1 MVRLPPCS
9 SLKILLV
16 MLSVNIFWLVR
27 VYPPYA
33 YNNSNKNNNAG
44 KPQKLHESMQNIK
57 SEVAANCPYHL
68 DNVNKAPS
76 PILNDDSVIPKKR
89 NNYSNNNNTILTFEN
104 IDLSYGR
111 WDNQHLY
118 KIKDFA
124 VVGDHYAESS
134 ESTLI
139 CLATQSS
146 VERLYSLP
154 QVADNWRGP
163 LSVALFAAGNEEYT
177 VLRYFVT
184 YMRLCFPNIMANATF
199 HILVPREFDNLP
211 RVLTESN
218 NIKNKYNCQYP
229 ERTLKALLKLRSVKT
244 LEWRQ
249 KNTYPQNHMRNVAR
263 KGCQTKYVF
272 LTDVDIIPSINSVVL
287 LNNFFKTAVCEG
299 NCAYVIPTF
308 EIDVRANFP
317 RAKENLL
324 GLIKKGLARPFHEKV
339 FIYNQY
345 ATNFTKW
352 LLSKRNE
359 TAVTISHTVTNFEFL
374 YEPFYIAIDTVPV
387 HDERFTGYGFTRNS
401 QVYEMYV
408 AGYKFLVLSPVFT
421 CHWGLQRKQARP
433 AWREQQN
440 NANRKKFDVFKSEIF
455 ARYKNDPHL

>member
-1 MVRLPPCS
+1 
-9 SLKILLV
+9 
-16 MLSVNIFWLVR
+16 
-27 VYPPYA
+27 
-33 YNNSNKNNNAG
+33 
-44 KPQKLHESMQNIK
+44 MQNIK

-345 ATNFTKW
+345 ATNFTK
-352 LLSKRNE
+352 
-359 TAVTISHTVTNFEFL
+359 
-374 YEPFYIAIDTVPV
+374 
-387 HDERFTGYGFTRNS
+387 
-401 QVYEMYV
+401 
-408 AGYKFLVLSPVFT
+408 
-421 CHWGLQRKQARP
+421 
-433 AWREQQN
+433 
-440 NANRKKFDVFKSEIF
+440 
-455 ARYKNDPHL
+455 